1 MSLLIN
7 GLFAQSLRYA
17 PKIILGIS
25 TICLWLD
32 LERKFS
38 LIKRL
43 IHTDLKNDEYR
54 SNIIEY
60 GMMFRRYKEDV
71 VCHSGF

>member
-1 MSLLIN
+1 MPVVIF
-7 GLFAQSLRYA
+7 FA
-17 PKIILGIS
+17 
-25 TICLWLD
+25 CLD